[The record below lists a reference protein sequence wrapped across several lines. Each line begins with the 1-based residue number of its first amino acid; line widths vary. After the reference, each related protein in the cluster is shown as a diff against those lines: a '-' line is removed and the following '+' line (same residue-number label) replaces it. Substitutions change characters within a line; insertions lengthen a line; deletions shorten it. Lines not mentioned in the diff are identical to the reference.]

1 MYRGNH
7 YVFSVLDKNGNIF
20 PPEQL
25 YACIKHILG
34 SNVPRPEYSLGAL
47 TSENRDVWAGVRE
60 KLVALGN
67 KEALNAIDTA
77 LYAIAL
83 DDYVETGNQDLDSVN
98 FLTGDAG
105 NR

>member
-7 YVFSVLDKNGNIF
+7 FVFSVLDKNGNIF
-20 PPEQL
+20 APEEI

-34 SNVPRPEYSLGAL
+34 SNVSRPVHALGAL
-47 TSENRDVWAGVRE
+47 TGENRDVWAGVRE
-60 KLVALGN
+60 RLEALGN

-83 DDYVETGNQDLDSVN
+83 DDNVETGNVDQDDVN
-98 FLTGDAG
+98 FLTGDPG